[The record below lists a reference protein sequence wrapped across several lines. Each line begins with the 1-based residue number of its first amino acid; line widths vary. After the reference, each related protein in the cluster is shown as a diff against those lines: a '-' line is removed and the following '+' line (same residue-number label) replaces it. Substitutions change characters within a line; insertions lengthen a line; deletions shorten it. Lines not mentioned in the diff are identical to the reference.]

1 MDHHRSR
8 QYAVGGMQEIRTQ
21 TGSAF
26 KNMRVWQ
33 KAMTLVSLV
42 YRLARQL
49 PKEELFALSSQV
61 RRCAVSV
68 PSNIAEGSKR
78 GTKKDFLQF
87 LRIASGSAAELET
100 QLLLM
105 QNEYH
110 IDATEALQELN
121 QLQRMLESLMNKL

>member
-1 MDHHRSR
+1 
-8 QYAVGGMQEIRTQ
+8 
-21 TGSAF
+21 
-26 KNMRVWQ
+26 MRVWQ

-42 YRLARQL
+42 YRLAHQL

-121 QLQRMLESLMNKL
+121 QLQRMLESLMSKL